1 MRKIT
6 LFVQID
12 YTMDKIRDKNLVK
25 FGQHVKKIRENLNLS
40 QDQVAANSNLTKSN
54 ISMIESGKRNLAFT
68 TLIELAK
75 GLGKTP
81 KELLDFKFD
90 LDE

>member
-1 MRKIT
+1 
-6 LFVQID
+6 
-12 YTMDKIRDKNLVK
+12 MDKQRDKNLIK
-25 FGQHVKKIRENLNLS
+25 FGLHVKNIRESLKLS

-81 KELLDFKFD
+81 KELLDINFI
-90 LDE
+90 LNDEI

>member
-1 MRKIT
+1 
-6 LFVQID
+6 
-12 YTMDKIRDKNLVK
+12 MDKIRDKNLVK
-25 FGQHVKKIRENLNLS
+25 FGQHIKKIRENLNLS

-68 TLIELAK
+68 TLIELSK

-90 LDE
+90 LDD

>member
-1 MRKIT
+1 
-6 LFVQID
+6 
-12 YTMDKIRDKNLVK
+12 MDKQRDKNLIK
-25 FGQHVKKIRENLNLS
+25 FGLHVKNIRENLKLS

-81 KELLDFKFD
+81 KDLLDIDFI
-90 LDE
+90 LNDEN

>member
-1 MRKIT
+1 
-6 LFVQID
+6 
-12 YTMDKIRDKNLVK
+12 MDKPRDKNLVK
-25 FGQHVKKIRENLNLS
+25 FGLHVKSIRENLNLS

-81 KELLDFKFD
+81 KELLDIDFKLTD
-90 LDE
+90 DN